1 MTRSRWFQRLK
12 RLLRRDPETL
22 SALDAYALWAAS
34 YPPHAHNRL
43 MEIEQAAM
51 LALMPDLRGRDV
63 LDLACGTG
71 RYSRIALQAGAR
83 RAVGVDFS
91 LPMLRAGREAEL
103 GGQGLKPLAESK
115 RRPPQGQPIAT
126 WLPHSARGLSLAPAL
141 AQASMVQLPFADAS
155 FDVIICGLATG
166 HLPPAAMRQAVAE
179 MARTLRPGG
188 DALISDFHP
197 SLYLGGGRRT
207 FTAPDGTC
215 YAVEHYPHLVSD
227 YFDAIQAAGLTL
239 RGLAEPCAVSGGKVI
254 PAVLI
259 LHFRCIV

>member
-12 RLLRRDPETL
+12 RLLRRSPETL
-22 SALDAYALWAAS
+22 SALDAYALWASS

-51 LALMPDLRGRDV
+51 LRLMPDLRGRDV

-71 RYSRIALQAGAR
+71 RYSRIARQGGAR
-83 RAVGVDFS
+83 RVVGADFS
-91 LPMLRAGREAEL
+91 PQMLRAGRKATSPCDPL
-103 GGQGLKPLAESK
+103 SAGGEEESV
-115 RRPPQGQPIAT
+115 
-126 WLPHSARGLSLAPAL
+126 
-141 AQASMVQLPFADAS
+141 QASMMVLPFAEAS

-179 MARTLRPGG
+179 MARALRPGG
-188 DALISDFHP
+188 NALISDFHP
-197 SLYLGGGRRT
+197 YLYLGGGRRT
-207 FTAPDGTC
+207 FTAPDGTP

-227 YFDAIQAAGLTL
+227 YFDAILAAGLTL
-239 RGLAEPCAVSGGKVI
+239 QALAEPCTVSDGKPI

-259 LHFRCIV
+259 LHVHCIE

>member
-12 RLLRRDPETL
+12 RLLRRGPETL

-71 RYSRIALQAGAR
+71 RYSRIALQGGAR
-83 RAVGVDFS
+83 RVVGADFS
-91 LPMLRAGREAEL
+91 PPMLRAGRKATSPSDPLSAGRE
-103 GGQGLKPLAESK
+103 GGSV
-115 RRPPQGQPIAT
+115 
-126 WLPHSARGLSLAPAL
+126 
-141 AQASMVQLPFADAS
+141 QASMMVLPFADAS

-166 HLPPAAMRQAVAE
+166 HLPPAAMRQAIAE
-179 MARTLRPGG
+179 MARALRPGG

-207 FTAPDGTC
+207 FTAPDGTP
-215 YAVEHYPHLVSD
+215 YAVEHYPHLISD
-227 YFDAIQAAGLTL
+227 YFEASQAASLTL
-239 RGLAEPCAVSGGKVI
+239 RALAEPCTVSNGNAI

-259 LHFRCIV
+259 LHFHCVV